1 MEIKYKQCG
10 DYLIPD
16 LELREQRKIGHYGRL
31 RKAYL
36 EDHRPAL
43 FAELVLSERL
53 YDHCA
58 EIEDTVKARLELMI
72 PQIAARNGIGESLKA
87 ANPLEWVAQMNLCKA
102 LAEEAVLAELIYS
115 DLAVEGSV

>member
-16 LELREQRKIGHYGRL
+16 LELWEQRRIGHYGRL

-36 EDHRPAL
+36 EEHRPAL

-58 EIEDTVKARLELMI
+58 EIEDAVHDRLELMI
-72 PQIAARNGIGESLKA
+72 PQIAARNGIDEALKA

-102 LAEEAVLAELIYS
+102 QAEEAVLAELIYS

>member
-16 LELREQRKIGHYGRL
+16 IELREQRRIGHYGRL

-36 EDHRPAL
+36 EEHLPAL
-43 FAELVLSERL
+43 YAKLVLSESL

-58 EIEDTVKARLELMI
+58 EIEDSVQVRLELMI
-72 PQIAARNGIGESLKA
+72 PQIAALNGVDEALKA
-87 ANPLEWVAQMNLCKA
+87 ANPLEWAAQMNLCKA
-102 LAEEAVLAELIYS
+102 QAEEVVLKELIY
-115 DLAVEGSV
+115 D

>member
-16 LELREQRKIGHYGRL
+16 LELREQRIIGHYGRL

-36 EDHRPAL
+36 EEHRPAL
-43 FAELVLSERL
+43 FAELVLFERL

-58 EIEDTVKARLELMI
+58 EIEDAVHDRLELMI
-72 PQIAARNGIGESLKA
+72 PQIAARNGIDEALKA
-87 ANPLEWVAQMNLCKA
+87 ENPLEWVAQMNQCKA
-102 LAEEAVLAELIYS
+102 QAEEVVLRELIF
-115 DLAVEGSV
+115 D

>member
-16 LELREQRKIGHYGRL
+16 LELREQRRIGHYGRL

-36 EDHRPAL
+36 EEHRPAL

-58 EIEDTVKARLELMI
+58 EIEDAVKDRLELMI
-72 PQIAARNGIGESLKA
+72 PQIAACNGIDEALKA
-87 ANPLEWVAQMNLCKA
+87 SNPLEWAAQMNLCKA
-102 LAEEAVLAELIYS
+102 QAEEVVLKGLIY
-115 DLAVEGSV
+115 D

>member
-1 MEIKYKQCG
+1 MNETIIPYKREG

-16 LELREQRKIGHYGRL
+16 IELGEQRRIGHYGRL

-36 EDHRPAL
+36 EEHRPAM

-58 EIEDTVKARLELMI
+58 EIEDAVHVRLELMI
-72 PQIAARNGIGESLKA
+72 PQIAARNSIDEVLKA
-87 ANPLEWVAQMNLCKA
+87 ENPLEWVAQMNLCKA
-102 LAEEAVLAELIYS
+102 QAEEVVLRELIF
-115 DLAVEGSV
+115 D

>member
-16 LELREQRKIGHYGRL
+16 LELREQRRIGHYGRL

-36 EDHRPAL
+36 EEHRPAL
-43 FAELVLSERL
+43 FAELLLSERL

-58 EIEDTVKARLELMI
+58 EIEDTVSERLELMI
-72 PQIAARNGIGESLKA
+72 PQIAARNGIDEGLKA
-87 ANPLEWVAQMNLCKA
+87 ENPLEWVAQMNLCKA
-102 LAEEAVLAELIYS
+102 QAEEVVLDELIY
-115 DLAVEGSV
+115 D

>member
-16 LELREQRKIGHYGRL
+16 LELREQRRIGHYGRL

-36 EDHRPAL
+36 EEHRPAL

-58 EIEDTVKARLELMI
+58 EIEDAVQARLELMI
-72 PQIAARNGIGESLKA
+72 PQIAARNMASTKL
-87 ANPLEWVAQMNLCKA
+87 
-102 LAEEAVLAELIYS
+102 
-115 DLAVEGSV
+115 

>member
-16 LELREQRKIGHYGRL
+16 LELREQRRIGHYGRL

-36 EDHRPAL
+36 EEHRSAL
-43 FAELVLSERL
+43 FAELVLSEKL

-58 EIEDTVKARLELMI
+58 EIEDAVHDRLERMI
-72 PQIAARNGIGESLKA
+72 PQIAARNGIDAALKA
-87 ANPLEWVAQMNLCKA
+87 ANPLEWVVQMNLCKA
-102 LAEEAVLAELIYS
+102 QAEEVVLKELIY
-115 DLAVEGSV
+115 D